1 MQTTNIAQK
10 QELMTQESV
19 QSIPASLRYLAIA
32 GEIVQRIAA
41 TQGDTI
47 EAAAQICADSIAGDG
62 LVFCWGGGHSRMS
75 VEEMFPRIGS
85 YPGFYPMV
93 ELALTFYTNIVGAD
107 GLPQSFFLER
117 QERYADAILANY
129 EFGPHDSM
137 ICFSSTG
144 INGLVI
150 EMALQAKARGLPVIA
165 VSSLAHAQS
174 TVSRHSSGKKLREV
188 ADVTID
194 NCTPAGDAVIGIEGL
209 KYKVSPTSTIGATA
223 VVNALKARTAEL
235 LVARG
240 APPIVLTSPHF
251 ADRPEE
257 AEEQLQ
263 RVYKEFKRRKR
274 MIFGRD

>member
-1 MQTTNIAQK
+1 MVTPENPTAAGK
-10 QELMTQESV
+10 
-19 QSIPASLRYLAIA
+19 YLTIA
-32 GEIVQRIAA
+32 GEIIQKIAQ
-41 TQGDTI
+41 TQTAAI
-47 EAAAQICADSIAGDG
+47 EQAAQICSDTIVHDG

-93 ELALTFYTNIVGAD
+93 ELALTFYTSFIGAD
-107 GLPQSFFLER
+107 GMAQSFFLER
-117 QERYADAILANY
+117 QEKYAEAILSNY

-150 EMALQAKARGLPVIA
+150 EMALLAKQKGLPIIA
-165 VSSLAHAQS
+165 ITSLDHARS
-174 TVSRHSSGKKLREV
+174 TISRHSSGKKLMEV

-194 NCTPAGDAVIGIEGL
+194 NCTPAGDAVIQLEGL
-209 KYKVSPTSTIGATA
+209 KYKVSPTSTIGAVA

-235 LVARG
+235 MLAKGVE
-240 APPIVLTSPHF
+240 PVVLTSPHF
-251 ADRPEE
+251 ADQPQE

-263 RVYKEFKRRKR
+263 RVYREFKRRKR

>member
-1 MQTTNIAQK
+1 MTT
-10 QELMTQESV
+10 EPR

-41 TQGDTI
+41 TQGDNI
-47 EAAAQICADSIAGDG
+47 ELAAQICANSIAGDG

-93 ELALTFYTNIVGAD
+93 ELALTFYTNFVGPD
-107 GLPQSFFLER
+107 GMTQSFFLER

-150 EMALQAKARGLPVIA
+150 EMALQAKARNLPVIA
-165 VSSLAHAQS
+165 VTSVAHAES
-174 TVSRHSSGKKLREV
+174 TVSRHSSGRKLREV

-194 NCTPAGDAVIGIEGL
+194 NCTPPGDAVVDIPGL

-240 APPIVLTSPHF
+240 TPPVVLTSPHF

>member
-1 MQTTNIAQK
+1 MENSNSNNA
-10 QELMTQESV
+10 
-19 QSIPASLRYLAIA
+19 AGRYLVIA
-32 GEIVQRIAA
+32 ADIVNRIAE
-41 TQGDTI
+41 TQMPAI
-47 EAAAQICADSIAGDG
+47 EQAAQICANTIVHDG

-93 ELALTFYTNIVGAD
+93 ELALTFYTNFVGAD

-117 QERYADAILANY
+117 QEKYAEAILANY
-129 EFGPHDSM
+129 EFGPHDSL

-150 EMALQAKARGLPVIA
+150 EMALQAKARGMPVVA

-174 TVSRHSSGKKLREV
+174 TVSRHSSGKKLFEV

-194 NCTPAGDAVIGIEGL
+194 NCTPAGDAVIDLEGL
-209 KYKVSPTSTIGATA
+209 KYRVSPTSTIGAVA

-235 LVARG
+235 MLDKGVE
-240 APPIVLTSPHF
+240 PIVLTSPHF

-263 RVYKEFKRRKR
+263 RVYREFKRRKR
-274 MIFGRD
+274 MIYGRD

>member
-1 MQTTNIAQK
+1 MQGLEDNHA
-10 QELMTQESV
+10 
-19 QSIPASLRYLAIA
+19 AARYLAIGA
-32 GEIVQRIAA
+32 EIINKISA
-41 TQGDTI
+41 TQLPAI
-47 EAAAQICADSIAGDG
+47 ERAAQICANTIVQDG

-93 ELALTFYTNIVGAD
+93 ELALTFYTNFVGSD
-107 GLPQSFFLER
+107 GLAQSFFLER
-117 QERYADAILANY
+117 QEKYAEVILSNY
-129 EFGPHDSM
+129 EFGSHDSM

-165 VSSLAHAQS
+165 VTSLAHSKS
-174 TVSRHSSGKKLREV
+174 TISRHSSGKKLYEV

-194 NCTPAGDAVIGIEGL
+194 NCTPAGDAAIDLEGL
-209 KYKVSPTSTIGATA
+209 KYRVSPTSTIGAVA

-235 LVARG
+235 MIAKG
-240 APPIVLTSPHF
+240 SPPVVLTSTHF
-251 ADRPEE
+251 ADQPEE
-257 AEEQLQ
+257 AQEQLQ
-263 RVYKEFKRRKR
+263 RVYQEFKRRKK

>member
-1 MQTTNIAQK
+1 MTTDSHQPA
-10 QELMTQESV
+10 
-19 QSIPASLRYLAIA
+19 PASLRYLAIA
-32 GEIVQRIAA
+32 GEIVGRIAA
-41 TQGDTI
+41 TQADNI
-47 EAAAQICADSIAGDG
+47 EAAAQICADSIASDG
-62 LVFCWGGGHSRMS
+62 MVFCWGGGHSRMS

-93 ELALTFYTNIVGAD
+93 ELALTFYTNFIGPD
-107 GLPQSFFLER
+107 GMAQSFFLER
-117 QERYADAILANY
+117 QERYVDAILANY

-165 VSSLAHAQS
+165 VSSLAHAAS
-174 TVSRHSSGKKLREV
+174 TVSRHSSGRKLAEV
-188 ADVTID
+188 VDVTID
-194 NCTPAGDAVIGIEGL
+194 NCTPPGDAVVDIPGL
-209 KYKVSPTSTIGATA
+209 KYKVSPTSTIGATS

-240 APPIVLTSPHF
+240 VEPVVLTSPHF

-274 MIFGRD
+274 MIFGRE

>member
-1 MQTTNIAQK
+1 MQPTEKDA
-10 QELMTQESV
+10 
-19 QSIPASLRYLAIA
+19 ASRYLSI
-32 GEIVQRIAA
+32 GTEIIQKIAA
-41 TQGDTI
+41 TQLPAI
-47 EAAAQICADSIAGDG
+47 EQAAQICANTITQDG

-93 ELALTFYTNIVGAD
+93 ELALTFYTNVVGAN
-107 GLPQSFFLER
+107 GLQQSFFLER
-117 QERYADAILANY
+117 QEGYAEAILSNY

-137 ICFSSTG
+137 LCFSSTG

-150 EMALQAKARGLPVIA
+150 EMALQARARGMPVIA
-165 VSSLAHAQS
+165 VTSLAHAQS
-174 TVSRHSSGKKLREV
+174 TVSRHSSGKKLFEV

-194 NCTPAGDAVIGIEGL
+194 NCTPAGDAVIDLEGL
-209 KYKVSPTSTIGATA
+209 KYRVGPTSTIGAVA

-235 LVARG
+235 MLEKG
-240 APPIVLTSPHF
+240 TPPVVLTSPHF

-263 RVYKEFKRRKR
+263 RVYQEFKRRKR
-274 MIFGRD
+274 MIYGRD

>member
-1 MQTTNIAQK
+1 MQTSERKDA
-10 QELMTQESV
+10 
-19 QSIPASLRYLAIA
+19 ASRYLAI
-32 GEIVQRIAA
+32 GSEIINKIAA
-41 TQGDTI
+41 TQLTAI
-47 EAAAQICADSIAGDG
+47 EQAAQICSDSIVRDG

-85 YPGFYPMV
+85 FPGFYPMV
-93 ELALTFYTNIVGAD
+93 ELALTFYTNTVGAD
-107 GLPQSFFLER
+107 GLGQSFFLER
-117 QERYADAILANY
+117 QEKYAEVILSNY

-165 VSSLAHAQS
+165 VASLSHAQS
-174 TVSRHSSGKKLREV
+174 TVSRHSSGKKLFEV

-194 NCTPAGDAVIGIEGL
+194 NCTPAGDAVIDLEGL
-209 KYKVSPTSTIGATA
+209 KYRVSPTSTIGAVA

-235 LVARG
+235 MIEKG
-240 APPIVLTSPHF
+240 APPVVLTSPHF
-251 ADRPEE
+251 VDRPEE

-263 RVYKEFKRRKR
+263 RVYQEFKRRKK
-274 MIFGRD
+274 MLYGRD

>member
-1 MQTTNIAQK
+1 M
-10 QELMTQESV
+10 QESEAKDAA
-19 QSIPASLRYLAIA
+19 IRYLAIGA
-32 GEIVQRIAA
+32 DIINQISA
-41 TQGDTI
+41 TQLPAI
-47 EAAAQICADSIAGDG
+47 ERAAQICSDTIVRDG
-62 LVFCWGGGHSRMS
+62 LVFCWGGGHSRIS

-93 ELALTFYTNIVGAD
+93 ELALTFYTNFIGPD

-117 QERYADAILANY
+117 QEKYAEAILINY

-165 VSSLAHAQS
+165 VTSLAHSQS
-174 TVSRHSSGKKLREV
+174 TISRHSSGKKLFEV
-188 ADVTID
+188 VDVTID
-194 NCTPAGDAVIGIEGL
+194 NCTPPGDAVIDLDGL
-209 KYKVSPTSTIGATA
+209 KYRVAPTSTIGSVAI
-223 VVNALKARTAEL
+223 VNALKARTAEL
-235 LVARG
+235 MIAKG
-240 APPIVLTSPHF
+240 SPPVVLTSPHF

-263 RVYKEFKRRKR
+263 RVYQEFKRRKK
-274 MIFGRD
+274 MIYGRE

>member
-1 MQTTNIAQK
+1 MQTPEGNHAAI
-10 QELMTQESV
+10 
-19 QSIPASLRYLAIA
+19 RYLT
-32 GEIVQRIAA
+32 IAA
-41 TQGDTI
+41 EVINKISETQLPAI
-47 EAAAQICADSIAGDG
+47 ERAAQICSDTIVRDG

-93 ELALTFYTNIVGAD
+93 ELALTFYTNFIGSD

-117 QERYADAILANY
+117 QEKYAEAILTNY

-150 EMALQAKARGLPVIA
+150 EMALQAKMREMPVIA
-165 VSSLAHAQS
+165 VTSLAHSQS
-174 TVSRHSSGKKLREV
+174 TVSRHSSGKKLYEV

-194 NCTPAGDAVIGIEGL
+194 NCTPAGDAVIDLEGL
-209 KYKVSPTSTIGATA
+209 KYRVSPTSTIGAVA

-235 LVARG
+235 MIAKG
-240 APPIVLTSPHF
+240 SPPVVLTSPHF

-263 RVYKEFKRRKR
+263 RVYKEFKRRKK
-274 MIFGRD
+274 MIYGR

>member
-1 MQTTNIAQK
+1 MPDTPSA
-10 QELMTQESV
+10 L
-19 QSIPASLRYLAIA
+19 PASQRYLEIA
-32 GEIVQRIAA
+32 GAIVGRIAA
-41 TQGDTI
+41 TQLETI
-47 EAAAQICADSIAGDG
+47 DKAAQICANTIVNDG
-62 LVFCWGGGHSRMS
+62 MVYCWGGGHSRMS

-93 ELALTFYTNIVGAD
+93 ELALTFYTNFVGAD

-117 QERYADAILANY
+117 QERYVDAILANY

-150 EMALQAKARGLPVIA
+150 EMALQARAQGLPIIA
-165 VSSLAHAQS
+165 VTSLAHANS
-174 TVSRHSSGKKLREV
+174 TVSRHSSGRKLMEV
-188 ADVTID
+188 SDVVLD
-194 NCTPAGDAVIGIEGL
+194 NCTPAGDAVIELPGL
-209 KYKVSPTSTIGATA
+209 KYHVSPTSTIGATA
-223 VVNALKARTAEL
+223 IVNALKARTAEL
-235 LVARG
+235 MLERG
-240 APPIVLTSPHF
+240 VTPVVLTSPHF

-274 MIFGRD
+274 NIYGRD

>member
-1 MQTTNIAQK
+1 MTTHSSEQA
-10 QELMTQESV
+10 
-19 QSIPASLRYLAIA
+19 PASLRYLAIA

-41 TQGDTI
+41 TQQENI
-47 EAAAQICADSIAGDG
+47 EAAAQICADTIANDG

-93 ELALTFYTNIVGAD
+93 ELALTFYTTFIGAD
-107 GLPQSFFLER
+107 GMAQSFFLER
-117 QERYADAILANY
+117 QERYVDAILANY

-150 EMALQAKARGLPVIA
+150 EMALQAKQRGLPVIA
-165 VSSLAHAQS
+165 VSSVAHADS
-174 TVSRHSSGKKLREV
+174 TISRHSSGKKLPEV

-194 NCTPAGDAVIGIEGL
+194 NCTPPGDAVVDIEGL
-209 KYKVSPTSTIGATA
+209 KYKVSPTSTIGATS

-240 APPIVLTSPHF
+240 VEPIVLTSPHF

>member
-1 MQTTNIAQK
+1 MITTQDNNAAGQ
-10 QELMTQESV
+10 
-19 QSIPASLRYLAIA
+19 YLT
-32 GEIVQRIAA
+32 IAA
-41 TQGDTI
+41 GIINKIATTQMQAI
-47 EAAAQICADSIAGDG
+47 EQAAQICSNTIVQDG

-93 ELALTFYTNIVGAD
+93 ELALTFYTNMVGAD

-117 QERYADAILANY
+117 QEKYAEAILANY

-165 VSSLAHAQS
+165 VSSLEHAQS
-174 TVSRHSSGKKLREV
+174 TISRHSSGKKLTDV
-188 ADVTID
+188 ADVVID
-194 NCTPAGDAVIGIEGL
+194 NCTPAGDAVIKLEGL
-209 KYKVSPTSTIGATA
+209 KYKVSPTSTIGAVA

-235 LVARG
+235 MLARG
-240 APPIVLTSPHF
+240 VEPVVLTSPHF
-251 ADRPEE
+251 ADQPQE

-263 RVYKEFKRRKR
+263 RVYREFKRRKK
-274 MIFGRD
+274 MIFGRE